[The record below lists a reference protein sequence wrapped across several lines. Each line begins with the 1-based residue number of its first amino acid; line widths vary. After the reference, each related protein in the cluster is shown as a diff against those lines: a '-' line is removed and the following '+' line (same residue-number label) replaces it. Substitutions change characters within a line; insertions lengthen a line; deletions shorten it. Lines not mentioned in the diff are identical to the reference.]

1 VLTRHI
7 SFKLLAPTVLVS
19 LMLVAACLAG
29 ALYLNQL
36 NVSGSRVHT
45 ENIDSTVA
53 AANLATTIDEL
64 LHALPAEAGDLPKLA
79 AQFTEKHQQLRRQLE
94 EVKRLAD
101 KPDEQQ
107 LVAQIEPEVEKYF
120 RAWAGRS
127 EVLPDEAEGF
137 VAEQTRQLERV
148 LRHCTE
154 LRDFNIRQVGASDR
168 AHQAVLVNRLTWG
181 LLAVGVGAP
190 LSGLLLG
197 YMMARSLHQSMCQLS
212 VRIRDA
218 HGRLRS
224 ELQPV
229 VLEDPNDLPDLHRQ
243 MQGVLDE
250 IEHVVE
256 RLQQSERQVLRAEQL
271 AAVGQV
277 AAGVAHELRNPL
289 TSVKMLVQ
297 AGLEGDSPA
306 TLPRE
311 DLGLIEHEIRRMES
325 CIQTFL
331 DFARPP
337 HSEKRQTDLHDVV
350 HRALALV
357 EGRARRQNVSVT
369 ADQPPGPIELL
380 IDGEQ
385 IHQALLNL
393 LLNALDALPQGGAVR
408 LEVVPAPHSGA
419 GVTVRV
425 RDNGPGIAPRILSR
439 LFEPFVS
446 GKETGLGLGLSICR
460 RLVEAHGGSIAGKN
474 LPGGGALF
482 EFVLPA

>member
-1 VLTRHI
+1 MET
-7 SFKLLAPTVLVS
+7 
-19 LMLVAACLAG
+19 
-29 ALYLNQL
+29 
-36 NVSGSRVHT
+36 
-45 ENIDSTVA
+45 
-53 AANLATTIDEL
+53 
-64 LHALPAEAGDLPKLA
+64 GDLPKSA
-79 AQFTEKHQQLRRQLE
+79 ALFKEKHEQLRGQLK

-101 KPDEQQ
+101 KPGEQQ
-107 LVAQIEPEVEKYF
+107 LVAQIEPDVEKYLQ
-120 RAWAGRS
+120 AWEARS
-127 EVLPDEAEGF
+127 EAVPDEPEGF
-137 VAEQTRQLERV
+137 VMEQTRLLEKV
-148 LRHCTE
+148 FKHCKE
-154 LRDFNIRQVGASDR
+154 LRNYNMEQVGASDR
-168 AHQAVLVNRLTWG
+168 ANQAVLVNRLTWG

-197 YMMARSLHQSMCQLS
+197 YMMARSLYQSICQLS

-224 ELQPV
+224 EIEPV
-229 VLEDPNDLPDLHRQ
+229 TLEDPNGLPDLHQQ

-250 IEHVVE
+250 IERVVE

-297 AGLEGDSPA
+297 AGLEGDGPA
-306 TLPRE
+306 TLPRD

-337 HSEKRQTDLHDVV
+337 QSEKRPTDLRAVV
-350 HRALALV
+350 YRALALV

-369 ADQPPGPIELL
+369 ADLPPGPIELL

-385 IHQALLNL
+385 IHQVLLNL
-393 LLNALDALPQGGAVR
+393 LLNALDALPQGGAIR
-408 LEVVPAPHSGA
+408 LEVQVAPHSKA
-419 GVTVRV
+419 GVAVRV
-425 RDNGPGIAPRILSR
+425 RDSGPGITPRVMNR

-460 RLVEAHGGSIAGKN
+460 RLVEAHGGSIAGMN
-474 LPGGGALF
+474 PPGGGALF
-482 EFVLPA
+482 EFVLPG